1 MFEPPAIRQ
10 VRERL
15 AQLPRHD
22 PTHPDVRLVV
32 QARAR
37 DACEYCL
44 MPARTQY
51 HVDHIVPVVRW
62 QSYLEGVLSLKPLPS
77 DVAADNL
84 DNFAWSCSHCNASKG
99 DRVHGRDGNSVH
111 RLFHPRRD
119 TWSKHFV
126 LVEGYFLISGVSEVG
141 RASVSVLGFNN
152 PQRNGPLV
160 ARHKAI
166 LDGIYPPPWARGW
179 GY

>member
-1 MFEPPAIRQ
+1 MFESPAIRQ
-10 VRERL
+10 VLDRL
-15 AQLPRHD
+15 ARQPIHD
-22 PTHPDVRLVV
+22 VANPDVRLVV

-44 MPARTQY
+44 MSARTQY
-51 HVDHIVPVVRW
+51 HIDHIIPIVRW
-62 QSYLEGVLSLKPLPS
+62 QSYLEGMLHQQPLSS
-77 DVAADNL
+77 DGVADHI
-84 DNFAWSCSHCNASKG
+84 DNFSWSCSHCNTSKG
-99 DRVHGRDGNSVH
+99 DRALGRDGNHVY

-119 TWSKHFV
+119 MLNEHFIFA
-126 LVEGYFLISGVSEVG
+126 EGYFLISGVTEVG
-141 RASVSVLGFNN
+141 RATERVLGLNR

-166 LDGIYPPPWARGW
+166 MDGIYPPAWACGW